1 MERAVS
7 VAKDD
12 LASVR
17 TGRATPNMFSRIA
30 VDYYG
35 AMTPINQLASINIPE
50 ARMVIIKPYDQGSLK
65 NLEKAIRDSDLGVNP
80 SNDGQIIRIVV
91 PQLSEERRREMV
103 KVARGKGEDARVTIR
118 SLRRKAMEELHRIV
132 RGRRGGRGRGRP
144 RREGAAGHRRPVRP
158 PDRRAGEAQGSRAAR
173 GLMTASHPD
182 TPAMSAAPRCKQRA
196 QGPGLRACG
205 PQPRRRDRR
214 RRRARRGG
222 AGVAAHR
229 AALVH
234 RRRRVGR
241 RGRHLGA
248 GRGAAPRR
256 RHPGSAAGAA
266 RRRAGDGVAGLA
278 VRARGHRGRVRG
290 HRARR
295 AALADARRAP
305 STTSA
310 TSRRGCSPPRTCR
323 CSARSPR

>member
-1 MERAVS
+1 MIDETLFDAEERMERAVS

-17 TGRATPNMFSRIA
+17 TGRATPNMFSRIV

-132 RGRRGGRGRGRP
+132 RDG
-144 RREGAAGHRRPVRP
+144 E
-158 PDRRAGEAQGSRAAR
+158 AGE
-173 GLMTASHPD
+173 D
-182 TPAMSAAPRCKQRA
+182 E
-196 QGPGLRACG
+196 
-205 PQPRRRDRR
+205 
-214 RRRARRGG
+214 
-222 AGVAAHR
+222 
-229 AALVH
+229 
-234 RRRRVGR
+234 VGR
-241 RGRHLGA
+241 AEKELQ
-248 GRGAAPRR
+248 
-256 RHPGSAAGAA
+256 
-266 RRRAGDGVAGLA
+266 
-278 VRARGHRGRVRG
+278 
-290 HRARR
+290 
-295 AALADARRAP
+295 
-305 STTSA
+305 A
-310 TSRRGCSPPRTCR
+310 TVDKYVHQIDELVKHKE
-323 CSARSPR
+323 AELLEV